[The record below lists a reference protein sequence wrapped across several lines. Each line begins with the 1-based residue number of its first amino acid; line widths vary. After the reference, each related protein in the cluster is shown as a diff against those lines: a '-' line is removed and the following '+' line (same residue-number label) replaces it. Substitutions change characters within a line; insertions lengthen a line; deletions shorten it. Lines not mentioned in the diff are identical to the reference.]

1 MKHDERAK
9 FKFGKLIIQSYDVV
23 LVEGM
28 PKMLLHL
35 FIDEQITFSFRQ
47 KWFSSFNMFLLQI
60 LLYCKGQAVQRGGN
74 KTCR

>member
-1 MKHDERAK
+1 MRHDEPIK
-9 FKFGKLIIQSYDVV
+9 FRFDKLTISPYDLV
-23 LVEGM
+23 LAEG
-28 PKMLLHL
+28 L

-60 LLYCKGQAVQRGGN
+60 FLYYKGQVVQRGGN